1 MSASL
6 SRLRFLIVDDNTHA
20 VNLVKAMLRGFGANQ
35 LFDAQTVDAA
45 RRQMQ
50 ITPCD
55 IVILDYM
62 LGAEEG
68 VTFARWLRNDPDSPA
83 PYAPI
88 ILLTG
93 HADRPRIMAARDAGV
108 NEFCVKPVT
117 PADLMKRISWV
128 IDRARPFVRS
138 QSYFG
143 PDRRRHDDPNYR
155 GSERRAE
162 RRKQTMMITT

>member
-1 MSASL
+1 MSVSL
-6 SRLRFLIVDDNTHA
+6 SRVRFLIVDDNTHA
-20 VNLVKAMLRGFGANQ
+20 VNLVKAMLRGFGADQ
-35 LFDAQTVDAA
+35 LYDAQTVDAA
-45 RRQMQ
+45 QRRMK

-83 PYAPI
+83 PYTPI

-93 HADRPRIMAARDAGV
+93 YADRAKIVAARDAGV

-117 PADLMKRISWV
+117 PADLMKRIAWV

-138 QSYFG
+138 QTYFG

-155 GSERRAE
+155 GPERRAD
-162 RRKQTMMITT
+162 RAAKPG

>member
-1 MSASL
+1 MSVSL
-6 SRLRFLIVDDNTHA
+6 NRVRFLIVDDNTHA
-20 VNLVKAMLRGFGANQ
+20 VNLVKAMLRGFGADQ
-35 LFDAQTVDAA
+35 LYDAQTIDAA
-45 RRQMQ
+45 QRRMK

-83 PYAPI
+83 PYTPI

-93 HADRPRIMAARDAGV
+93 HADRAKIIAARDAGV

-117 PADLMKRISWV
+117 PADLMKRIVWV

-138 QSYFG
+138 QTYFG

-155 GSERRAE
+155 GPERRAE
-162 RRKQTMMITT
+162 RQSKP

>member
-1 MSASL
+1 MSVSL
-6 SRLRFLIVDDNTHA
+6 SRVRFLIVDDNTHA
-20 VNLVKAMLRGFGANQ
+20 VNLVKAMLRGFGADQ
-35 LFDAQTVDAA
+35 LYDAQTVDAA
-45 RRQMQ
+45 QRRMK

-83 PYAPI
+83 PYTPI

-93 HADRPRIMAARDAGV
+93 HADRPKIVAARDAGV

-117 PADLMKRISWV
+117 PADLMKRIAWV
-128 IDRARPFVRS
+128 IDRPRPFVRS
-138 QSYFG
+138 NTYFG

-155 GSERRAE
+155 GPERRAE
-162 RRKQTMMITT
+162 RQSKPG

>member
-1 MSASL
+1 MSVSL
-6 SRLRFLIVDDNTHA
+6 SRARFLIVDDNTHA
-20 VNLVKAMLRGFGANQ
+20 VNLVKAMLRGFGADQ
-35 LFDAQTVDAA
+35 LYDAQTVDAA
-45 RRQMQ
+45 QRRMK

-68 VTFARWLRNDPDSPA
+68 VTFARWLRNDPESPA
-83 PYAPI
+83 PYTPI

-93 HADRPRIMAARDAGV
+93 HADRPKIMAARDAGV

-117 PADLMKRISWV
+117 PADLMKRIAWV

-155 GSERRAE
+155 GPERRAE
-162 RRKQTMMITT
+162 RAVKPG

>member
-1 MSASL
+1 
-6 SRLRFLIVDDNTHA
+6 
-20 VNLVKAMLRGFGANQ
+20 Q
-35 LFDAQTVDAA
+35 LYDAQTVDAA
-45 RRQMQ
+45 QRRMK

-83 PYAPI
+83 PYTPI

-93 HADRPRIMAARDAGV
+93 HADRPKIVAARDAGV

-117 PADLMKRISWV
+117 PADLMKRIAWV

-138 QSYFG
+138 QTY
-143 PDRRRHDDPNYR
+143 
-155 GSERRAE
+155 
-162 RRKQTMMITT
+162 

>member
-1 MSASL
+1 MSVSL
-6 SRLRFLIVDDNTHA
+6 NRLRFLIVDDNTHA
-20 VNLVKAMLRGFGANQ
+20 VNLVKAMLRGFGADQ
-35 LFDAQTVDAA
+35 LHDAQTIDEAK
-45 RRQMQ
+45 RQMRA
-50 ITPCD
+50 TPCD

-68 VTFARWLRNDPDSPA
+68 VAFAHWLRNAPESPA
-83 PYAPI
+83 PHTPI

-93 HADRPRIMAARDAGV
+93 HADRARIIAARDAGV

-138 QSYFG
+138 PTYFG
-143 PDRRRHDDPNYR
+143 PDRRRHDDPKYA
-155 GSERRAE
+155 GQERRAD
-162 RRKQTMMITT
+162 RRPKA

>member
-1 MSASL
+1 MSVSL
-6 SRLRFLIVDDNTHA
+6 SRVRFLIVDDNTHA
-20 VNLVKAMLRGFGANQ
+20 VNLVKAMLRGFGADQ
-35 LFDAQTVDAA
+35 LYDAQTVDSAQ
-45 RRQMQ
+45 RRMK

-83 PYAPI
+83 PYTPI

-93 HADRPRIMAARDAGV
+93 HADRPKIVAARDAGV

-117 PADLMKRISWV
+117 PADLMKRIAWV

-138 QSYFG
+138 QTYFG

-155 GSERRAE
+155 GPERRAE
-162 RRKQTMMITT
+162 RAVKPG

>member
-1 MSASL
+1 MSVSL
-6 SRLRFLIVDDNTHA
+6 SRVRFLIVDDNTHA
-20 VNLVKAMLRGFGANQ
+20 VNLVKAMLRGFGADQ
-35 LFDAQTVDAA
+35 LYDAQTIDAA
-45 RRQMQ
+45 QRRMK

-83 PYAPI
+83 PYTPI

-93 HADRPRIMAARDAGV
+93 HADRSKIVAARDAGV

-117 PADLMKRISWV
+117 PADLMKRIAWV
-128 IDRARPFVRS
+128 IDRPRPFVRS
-138 QSYFG
+138 TTYFG

-155 GSERRAE
+155 GPERRAE
-162 RRKQTMMITT
+162 RQSKP

>member
-1 MSASL
+1 MSVSL
-6 SRLRFLIVDDNTHA
+6 SRVRFLIVDDNTHA
-20 VNLVKAMLRGFGANQ
+20 VNLVKAMLRGFGADQ
-35 LFDAQTVDAA
+35 LYDAQTIDAA
-45 RRQMQ
+45 QRRMK

-83 PYAPI
+83 PYTPI

-93 HADRPRIMAARDAGV
+93 HADRSKIVAARDAGV

-117 PADLMKRISWV
+117 PADLMKRIAWV
-128 IDRARPFVRS
+128 IDRPRPFVRS
-138 QSYFG
+138 NTYFG

-155 GSERRAE
+155 GPERRAE
-162 RRKQTMMITT
+162 RQSKP

>member
-1 MSASL
+1 MSVSL
-6 SRLRFLIVDDNTHA
+6 SRVRFLIVDDNTHA
-20 VNLVKAMLRGFGANQ
+20 VNLVKAMLRGFGADQ
-35 LFDAQTVDAA
+35 LYDAQTVDAA
-45 RRQMQ
+45 QRRMK

-68 VTFARWLRNDPDSPA
+68 VTFARWLRNDPESPA
-83 PYAPI
+83 PYTPI

-93 HADRPRIMAARDAGV
+93 HADRPKIMAARDAGV

-117 PADLMKRISWV
+117 PADLMKRIAWV

-138 QSYFG
+138 QTYFG

-155 GSERRAE
+155 GPEQRAD
-162 RRKQTMMITT
+162 RAAKPG

>member
-1 MSASL
+1 MSVSL
-6 SRLRFLIVDDNTHA
+6 SRVRFLIVDDNTHA
-20 VNLVKAMLRGFGANQ
+20 VNLVKAMLRGFGADQ
-35 LFDAQTVDAA
+35 LYDAQTIDAA
-45 RRQMQ
+45 QRRMK

-83 PYAPI
+83 PYTPI

-93 HADRPRIMAARDAGV
+93 HADRPKIVAARDAGV

-117 PADLMKRISWV
+117 PADLMKRIAWV

-138 QSYFG
+138 QTYFG

-155 GSERRAE
+155 GPEQRAD
-162 RRKQTMMITT
+162 RAAKPV

>member
-1 MSASL
+1 MSVSL
-6 SRLRFLIVDDNTHA
+6 SRVRFLIVDDNTHA
-20 VNLVKAMLRGFGANQ
+20 VNLVKAMLRGFGADQ
-35 LFDAQTVDAA
+35 LYDAQTVDTAQ
-45 RRQMQ
+45 RRMK

-83 PYAPI
+83 PYTPI

-93 HADRPRIMAARDAGV
+93 HADRPKIVAARDAGV

-138 QSYFG
+138 QTYFG

-155 GSERRAE
+155 GPERRAD
-162 RRKQTMMITT
+162 RATKPG

>member
-1 MSASL
+1 MSVSL
-6 SRLRFLIVDDNTHA
+6 NRVRFLIVDDNTHA
-20 VNLVKAMLRGFGANQ
+20 VNLVKAMLRGFGADQ
-35 LFDAQTVDAA
+35 LYDAQTIDAA
-45 RRQMQ
+45 QRRMK

-55 IVILDYM
+55 ILILDYM

-83 PYAPI
+83 PYTPI

-93 HADRPRIMAARDAGV
+93 HADRAKIIAARDAGV

-117 PADLMKRISWV
+117 PADLMKRIVWV

-138 QSYFG
+138 QTYFG

-155 GSERRAE
+155 GPERRAE
-162 RRKQTMMITT
+162 RQSKP

>member
-1 MSASL
+1 MSVSL
-6 SRLRFLIVDDNTHA
+6 SRVRFLIVDDNTHA
-20 VNLVKAMLRGFGANQ
+20 VNLVKAMLRGFGADQ
-35 LFDAQTVDAA
+35 LYDAQTIDAA
-45 RRQMQ
+45 QRRMK

-83 PYAPI
+83 PYTPI

-93 HADRPRIMAARDAGV
+93 HADRPKIVAARDAGV

-117 PADLMKRISWV
+117 PADLMKRIAWV
-128 IDRARPFVRS
+128 IDRPRPFMRS
-138 QSYFG
+138 QTYFG

-155 GSERRAE
+155 GPERRAE
-162 RRKQTMMITT
+162 RQSKPG

>member
-1 MSASL
+1 MSVSL
-6 SRLRFLIVDDNTHA
+6 SRVRFLIVDDNTHA
-20 VNLVKAMLRGFGANQ
+20 VNLVKAMLRGFGADQ
-35 LFDAQTVDAA
+35 LYDAQTVDAA
-45 RRQMQ
+45 QRRMK

-55 IVILDYM
+55 VVILDYM

-83 PYAPI
+83 PYTPI

-93 HADRPRIMAARDAGV
+93 HADRPKIVAARDAGV

-117 PADLMKRISWV
+117 PADLLKRISWV

-138 QSYFG
+138 QTYFG

-155 GSERRAE
+155 GPERRAD
-162 RRKQTMMITT
+162 RATKPG

>member
-1 MSASL
+1 MSVSL
-6 SRLRFLIVDDNTHA
+6 SRVRFLIVDDNTHA
-20 VNLVKAMLRGFGANQ
+20 VNLVKAMLRGFGADQ
-35 LFDAQTVDAA
+35 LYDAQTVDAA
-45 RRQMQ
+45 QRRMK

-55 IVILDYM
+55 VVILDYM

-83 PYAPI
+83 PYTPI

-93 HADRPRIMAARDAGV
+93 HADRPKIVAARDAGV

-117 PADLMKRISWV
+117 PADLLKRISWV

-138 QSYFG
+138 QTYFG

-155 GSERRAE
+155 GPERRAD
-162 RRKQTMMITT
+162 RAAKPG

>member
-1 MSASL
+1 MSVSL
-6 SRLRFLIVDDNTHA
+6 SRVRFLIVDDNTHA
-20 VNLVKAMLRGFGANQ
+20 VNLVKAMLRGFGADQ
-35 LFDAQTVDAA
+35 LYDAQTVDAA
-45 RRQMQ
+45 QRRMK

-68 VTFARWLRNDPDSPA
+68 ITFARWLRNDPDSPA
-83 PYAPI
+83 PYTPI

-93 HADRPRIMAARDAGV
+93 HADRPKIVAARDAGV

-117 PADLMKRISWV
+117 PTDLMKRIAWV

-138 QSYFG
+138 QTYFG

-155 GSERRAE
+155 GPERRAD
-162 RRKQTMMITT
+162 RAAKPG

>member
-1 MSASL
+1 MSVSL
-6 SRLRFLIVDDNTHA
+6 SRVRFLIVDDNTHA
-20 VNLVKAMLRGFGANQ
+20 VNLVKAMLRGFGADQ
-35 LFDAQTVDAA
+35 LYDAQTVDAA
-45 RRQMQ
+45 QRRMK

-83 PYAPI
+83 PYTPI

-93 HADRPRIMAARDAGV
+93 HADRPKIVAARDAGV

-117 PADLMKRISWV
+117 PADLMKRIAWV

-138 QSYFG
+138 QTYFG

-155 GSERRAE
+155 GPERRAD
-162 RRKQTMMITT
+162 RATKPG

>member
-1 MSASL
+1 MSVSL
-6 SRLRFLIVDDNTHA
+6 SRVRFLIVDDNTHA
-20 VNLVKAMLRGFGANQ
+20 VNLVKAMLRGFGADQ
-35 LFDAQTVDAA
+35 LYDAQTVDAA
-45 RRQMQ
+45 QRRMK

-83 PYAPI
+83 PHTPI

-93 HADRPRIMAARDAGV
+93 HADRPKIVAARDAGV

-117 PADLMKRISWV
+117 PADLMKRIAWV

-138 QSYFG
+138 QTYFG

-155 GSERRAE
+155 GPERRAE
-162 RRKQTMMITT
+162 RAAKPG

>member
-1 MSASL
+1 MSVSL
-6 SRLRFLIVDDNTHA
+6 SRVRFLIVDDNTHA
-20 VNLVKAMLRGFGANQ
+20 VNLVKAMLRGFGADQ
-35 LFDAQTVDAA
+35 LYDAQTVDSAQ
-45 RRQMQ
+45 RRMK

-83 PYAPI
+83 PYTPI

-93 HADRPRIMAARDAGV
+93 HADRPKIVAARDAGV

-117 PADLMKRISWV
+117 PADLMKRIAWV

-138 QSYFG
+138 QTYFG

-155 GSERRAE
+155 GPERRAE
-162 RRKQTMMITT
+162 RAAKPG